1 MCIVV
6 DKRHF
11 SSRNLILQWQKLILV
26 AIHG

>member
-6 DKRHF
+6 DNHHF
-11 SSRNLILQWQKLILV
+11 SSRNLILQWRKLILV